1 MHEGGESV
9 RDGLKIMLVE
19 DDPTAAEFLSKSLVI
34 LGYNVVAVFENAQDA
49 ISGVV
54 AVQPDLILMD
64 VTLGGDLDGISAA
77 EQINDCLDVPI
88 IFLTGCNDDAT
99 FDRAKHTHAFGYV
112 SKPIDISHLNHCVEF
127 ALRKHAYELALKQ
140 MENSVRLSEQ
150 KNRALLK
157 AIPDL
162 ILRCHRDGTILD
174 CNVPKT
180 IEFSFLPPNMIGKNI
195 SDLLCTSS
203 PAKGCDLVTQWLQSD
218 DLQYISVKMSTNGI
232 PKHLEVRSVGS
243 GPDEV
248 IAIVRDVTEQ
258 VLSEEKIKRYVGE
271 LEKSREQ
278 IVNQSKELI
287 AAHSL
292 AEAANQ
298 AKSDFL
304 ATMSHEIRTPMNSVI
319 GMADLLIQTDLS
331 DQQHFFTSSIVNS
344 ANNLLEIIDDILD
357 FSKIESGNIELKPA
371 PFDLRT
377 VCDDVGELLSPKA
390 VSKSIE
396 LLVNVPPDIPTHL
409 VGDAGRIRQILV
421 NLVSNAVKFTDIGY
435 VGVSVERIGTSEENI
450 GLRISV
456 KDTGIGI
463 PESSLEQLFQRF
475 YQIDAAGCRKHGGTG
490 LGLAI
495 SRNLVELMGGAIGV
509 KSTPGTGSTFWFT
522 LELPGVKPDRPPVTL
537 PQELSGIRVLVVD
550 DNRENRMI
558 LCRYLSG
565 LGLRCNEAPSAE
577 EGLYIMQYALL
588 DDDPFGIVLIDQN
601 MQGIDGVA
609 LGKAIKRE
617 PSLCSARLILLSHS
631 LHLSEEQSGLPQ
643 MVFSAFL
650 AKPVRMQ
657 RLAEAIAIVMVSPRQ
672 SSSGNGKQ
680 LERPVLC
687 SHYANKTDKFKKVR
701 VLVAEDNPGSQVVAS
716 TMLEFI
722 GCKSDVVANG
732 REAVT
737 KVFQNSYD
745 MVLMDCN
752 LPEMNGFEATAEIRR
767 LEGELKHTVIVA
779 LTANAISGYREKC
792 LIAGMDD
799 YLSKPIRS
807 DELQNMLERWVFHD
821 NSQISS
827 VQAYLDAGCNAEDVF
842 DAVRLNKLISMF
854 RKTNKDLVPAV
865 VEPFLKNVEENLQNL
880 YTAVDDRN
888 CFDLKE
894 IAHFIQGG
902 SRNLGLQK
910 MTRICAGI
918 QENATR
924 NHYEN
929 IRLLV
934 NSLEME
940 LPIVRMKVLEMKEK
954 GIV

>member
-1 MHEGGESV
+1 M